1 MKLFYIFN
9 SNLRLSKKQTFVSN
23 PYFVPHVFDGD
34 TRHGF
39 EIFVSAVDEDTV
51 DSLVLPVYVQLGE
64 DDDVLSVTGTVGNLK
79 SG

>member
-1 MKLFYIFN
+1 
-9 SNLRLSKKQTFVSN
+9 VS
-23 PYFVPHVFDGD
+23 HVFDGD

-39 EIFVSAVDEDTV
+39 EIFVSAVDEDTM
-51 DSLVLPVYVQLGE
+51 DAFVLPVYVQLGE